1 MGTIF
6 VNSGNKKTSDLYRL
20 FFNFSDK
27 INLMN
32 SDKYVALSNLRIYYS
47 WKNIK
52 LSYKNNKFKIYGQRE
67 MKNLSFLMDHILYQI
82 LKIILSIS

>member
-6 VNSGNKKTSDLYRL
+6 LNSGNSKTSDPYRL
-20 FFNFSDK
+20 FLTFSDK

-32 SDKYVALSNLRIYYS
+32 RDKYVVLSNLRIYYS

-52 LSYKNNKFKIYGQRE
+52 MSYKNNKFKISGQRE
-67 MKNLSFLMDHILYQI
+67 MKNLSYLMDNILYQI
-82 LKIILSIS
+82 LKITLSI